1 MSFTNVGWE
10 TLTNKDMEYL
20 YHHLFLPA
28 ELPDGDD
35 DCPQNERLLM
45 GFVYHSLESFLT
57 KTDPEAGAAIK
68 ACRVMIERLQKSKNF
83 HGFLSAGGVQSV
95 LQQLSL
101 EVPSAL
107 FHVPAQ
113 NSGVFIY
120 NATASV
126 TVETFE
132 LSPSN
137 NAVVATRGRL
147 VRRFPAN
154 ATEMPCKVL
163 EDEDFQ
169 DAFAKTLAKMS
180 HQTVEETKHKVKKA
194 KQKHIEDRETAH
206 PRIVVDL
213 LPGILRG
220 AGKQVSVTGIS
231 KNTHEEVTWS
241 NSKLPWRRSPLW
253 LLIRVGLQL
262 TMVRFSSRG
271 RDIYKEFM
279 VFLMAEALSISTKH
293 GAASD
298 ELHTMSTKVCR
309 RLCKLDHP
317 CDGGWLTH
325 VRHILSGTSQ
335 SLAHRWDQI
344 RMENEGPLDLK
355 AIEKFKLADST
366 QFSLPEIETFVT
378 SVSAREM
385 TVKPGNFNPIPH
397 VRLLD
402 GNRLP
407 TIEAAEQ
414 YLPFR
419 LAMLESWVEAN
430 LDLWLEH
437 HIREEDACG
446 KLKELIQSYHQV
458 ASRQY
463 SGRPEGASRMLLA
476 IGELWAAMD
485 KAAIHA
491 LPSLTLYEPEVP
503 IEIWQ
508 ALLLTAGVETR
519 RLHRL
524 EKYLLNRQLA
534 AKGEG
539 RPSIFRAYGCPR
551 SFSVEYFSASP
562 EHQQLKAKIEAQAWA
577 QRQEKKKEL
586 RRLKDE
592 YSMWMEKYHGRTEC
606 DGYTREEDGIPV
618 WCHSRSCLRCAYLNN
633 ADSLQIDMHEWP
645 LPQDDFEA
653 QSTVFELS
661 VPAVFSEWRDS
672 TL

>member
-1 MSFTNVGWE
+1 MS
-10 TLTNKDMEYL
+10 
-20 YHHLFLPA
+20 
-28 ELPDGDD
+28 
-35 DCPQNERLLM
+35 R
-45 GFVYHSLESFLT
+45 
-57 KTDPEAGAAIK
+57 
-68 ACRVMIERLQKSKNF
+68 
-83 HGFLSAGGVQSV
+83 
-95 LQQLSL
+95 
-101 EVPSAL
+101 
-107 FHVPAQ
+107 
-113 NSGVFIY
+113 
-120 NATASV
+120 
-126 TVETFE
+126 
-132 LSPSN
+132 
-137 NAVVATRGRL
+137 
-147 VRRFPAN
+147 
-154 ATEMPCKVL
+154 
-163 EDEDFQ
+163 
-169 DAFAKTLAKMS
+169 
-180 HQTVEETKHKVKKA
+180 QTVEETKHRVKKA
-194 KQKHIEDRETAH
+194 KQNHVEDRETVH

-220 AGKQVSVTGIS
+220 PGKQVSVTGIS
-231 KNTHEEVTWS
+231 KNTHEEVMWS
-241 NSKLPWRRSPLW
+241 NKKLPWRRSPLW

-262 TMVRFSSRG
+262 TMVRCSSRG
-271 RDIYKEFM
+271 RHMYKEFM
-279 VFLMAEALSISTKH
+279 IFLMAEVLSISAKH

-298 ELHTMSTKVCR
+298 ELHTMSTKICR

-317 CDGGWLTH
+317 CDGKWLTH
-325 VRHILSGTSQ
+325 VRHVLSETSQ

-344 RMENEGPLDLK
+344 CMESEGPLDLQ
-355 AIEKFKLADST
+355 AIKMLKLADSI
-366 QFSLPEIETFVT
+366 QISLPEIETFVA
-378 SVSAREM
+378 SVSARKE
-385 TVKPGNFNPIPH
+385 PIGSAHFNPIAH

-402 GNRLP
+402 DNCLP
-407 TIEAAEQ
+407 TIETGER

-419 LAMLESWVEAN
+419 LAMLESWVVAN

-437 HIREEDACG
+437 HIREEDTCG
-446 KLKELIQSYHQV
+446 ELKELIQSYHQV

-463 SGRPEGASRMLLA
+463 SGRPEDASRMLLT

-508 ALLLTAGVETR
+508 ALLLTAGVEAR

-524 EKYLLNRQLA
+524 EKYLLNRHLV
-534 AKGEG
+534 AKKEG

-551 SFSVEYFSASP
+551 SFSVEYFSVSL

-592 YSMWMEKYHGRTEC
+592 YSMWMEKYHDRTEC
-606 DGYTREEDGIPV
+606 DGYTREEDGVPV

-672 TL
+672 TLYVINDVLLSEQSETPRPQSSHSLRDYLPLYEFFRTGRGYRVHLLSETKPNIITHRRTLYVHSCTESDVCVNNGLRYQYFDGSRGWFLEEFLPTEGLSHLCTFSLPGRAHKLRRFLM